1 MKDLD
6 AETYTKLALD
16 GTRVNFEALL
26 DPILIPRV
34 PGTANHAAVR
44 KVILTKSL
52 SILDSGKLWIGNFLT
67 LTQTII
73 HN

>member
-44 KVILTKSL
+44 KVILAKIAFNL
-52 SILDSGKLWIGNFLT
+52 RLWKIMDRQFSNPNSNYNT
-67 LTQTII
+67 
-73 HN
+73 